1 MTNDGTLRA
10 EKPLRGLALAVF
22 AFVLG
27 CGSNEAPPAP
37 DAGGTGGSAP
47 ATAGTGADAGG
58 RAGSPEVS
66 GNAGTTSG
74 SPSSGG
80 AGGTGGAGNGGT
92 GGAGSGGA
100 GGTGGAGDGGTGG
113 FQEIGVCGH
122 RGESS
127 VNDGEFEGFEEYFLI
142 GEEGFGEDICI
153 VRFDVTR
160 VGAAPA
166 GCTDC
171 LWSHL
176 VELGNPTTELDEN
189 GVCAKSQLA
198 FDAARIGELDGA
210 RIAYGFVPEFAGHVS
225 VVMKYDEALAAWDA
239 FGSASYDEDAETLK
253 FERRNGNCR
262 Y

>member
-1 MTNDGTLRA
+1 MTNRGTLRA
-10 EKPLRGLALAVF
+10 ENPLRGHALALFV
-22 AFVLG
+22 FVLG
-27 CGSNEAPPAP
+27 CGSNETPPAP
-37 DAGGTGGSAP
+37 DAGGTGGSAGSN
-47 ATAGTGADAGG
+47 AG
-58 RAGSPEVS
+58 AGS
-66 GNAGTTSG
+66 AGR
-74 SPSSGG
+74 
-80 AGGTGGAGNGGT
+80 GGTGGTSSAGQGG
-92 GGAGSGGA
+92 GGA
-100 GGTGGAGDGGTGG
+100 GG

-122 RGESS
+122 RGESR

-210 RIAYGFVPEFAGHVS
+210 RVAYGFVPEFAGHVS

-239 FGSASYDEDAETLK
+239 FGSATYDEDAETLK